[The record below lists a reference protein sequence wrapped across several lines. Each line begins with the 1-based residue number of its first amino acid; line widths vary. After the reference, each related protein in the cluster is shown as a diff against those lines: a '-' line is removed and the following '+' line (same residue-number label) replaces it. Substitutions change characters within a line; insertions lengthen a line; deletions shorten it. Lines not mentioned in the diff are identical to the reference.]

1 MPRNEGEERRTRRN
15 EEIEFRVYVNKYN
28 KYKNRKKEINNDGLI
43 VERGKGKR
51 QYKNKW
57 HSGQCNNAERAMQCR
72 EGNAMECNAGRAAR
86 RRSIISSIHIY
97 NIKIPLR
104 IFIKYINS
112 RSNKCIIY
120 K

>member
-28 KYKNRKKEINNDGLI
+28 RHKNRKKEINNDGLI

-72 EGNAMECNAGRAAR
+72 EINHLFNPYLQYKNT
-86 RRSIISSIHIY
+86 IKNIY
-97 NIKIPLR
+97 
-104 IFIKYINS
+104 
-112 RSNKCIIY
+112 IIY